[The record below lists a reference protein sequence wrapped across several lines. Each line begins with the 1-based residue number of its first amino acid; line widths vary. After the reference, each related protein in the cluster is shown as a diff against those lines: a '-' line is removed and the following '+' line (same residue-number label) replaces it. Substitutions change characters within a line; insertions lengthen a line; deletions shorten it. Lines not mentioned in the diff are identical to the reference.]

1 MKKTILL
8 WMLANLVLS
17 TWVLAMYVPTTQD
30 TAMIQWLEPIVSQ
43 IAINN
48 PWKLS
53 DISAKIEVILS
64 SYNSWTRIWYVL
76 WELHTL
82 IQNTLQN
89 VQLSETQMQSN
100 GSAISIAEFDS
111 LSKKQWVTVIDLRT
125 EEELLETWVLS
136 EIDLNINFYDEKQMK
151 QLEALDKWETYL
163 LYCRS
168 DNRSWRAVD
177 TLVELW
183 FTNVYDLDWGITQW
197 INEGNE
203 VQDWNSGNHN

>member
-76 WELHTL
+76 SELHTL

>member
-1 MKKTILL
+1 
-8 WMLANLVLS
+8 MLANLVLS